1 MSGSKRVI
9 KVNLPAPRVLEISDD
24 KLHVP
29 DLDGKPATA
38 EMRYE
43 AMKVGDSI
51 LLVMDRLLAIY
62 EITHMVSAPDV
73 SSGKVIIA
81 IDNEFLADD
90 VGFRD
95 ANLYYTVND
104 DARSETIMFTLTY

>member
-9 KVNLPAPRVLEISDD
+9 KVNLPAPRVLEISGG

-29 DLDGKPATA
+29 DLNGKPATA
-38 EMRYE
+38 EVSYA

-51 LLVMDRLLAIY
+51 ALVMDRLLAIY
-62 EITHMVSAPDV
+62 EITHIVSAPDV
-73 SSGKVIIA
+73 SSGKATIA

-90 VGFRD
+90 LGFRD
-95 ANLYYTVND
+95 ANLHYTVD
-104 DARSETIMFTLTY
+104 SVSRSEAIAFTLTY